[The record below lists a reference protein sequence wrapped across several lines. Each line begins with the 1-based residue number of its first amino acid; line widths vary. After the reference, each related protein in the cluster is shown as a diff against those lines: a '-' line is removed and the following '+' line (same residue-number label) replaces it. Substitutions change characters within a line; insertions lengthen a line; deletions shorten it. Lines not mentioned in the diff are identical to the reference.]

1 MIWHSHTAE
10 EALQELQSDR
20 QTGLTAGEA
29 AVRLEEYGANRL
41 EEGKTISLFRRFLR
55 QLKDG
60 MVIILMIAAAVSL
73 AVCLYDHYINGK
85 PADWI
90 DPVVIV
96 AIVLLNAV
104 LGAVQ
109 ESRAEAALAA
119 LRDLSAPTA
128 RVRRDGTVST
138 VPADTLV
145 PGDVVELE
153 AGDLVPADCRL
164 LEAHSLRCNESA
176 LTGESVPAEK
186 AASPVYDDITVLAD
200 RTNMLYAGCAVTNGK
215 ALGLVVATGMQSEMG
230 HVASLLKG
238 EEEGATPLQ
247 RNMAQL
253 SKYLGLGAL
262 AVCGIIFVVGL
273 CFKLPLLSMF
283 MTAVSLAVAA
293 IPEGLPAIVTIV
305 LALGVQRMVEK
316 HAIIR
321 RLPAVETLGCASV
334 ICSDKTGTLTQNR
347 MTLRQVFCGH
357 RLADPETESDEGV
370 FNMLQM
376 AALCTDAVVTRQGEQ
391 TVEIGDPTETAIL
404 VWMEQHG
411 VKKDDL
417 LRDMPLL
424 GELPFDSERK
434 RMTTV
439 HRAGE
444 QTLVIVKGAPELLFP
459 LCVRGHIQQ
468 AAAANETMA
477 GNALRV
483 LAIAYKL
490 LEAPPAELLPEE
502 LECDL
507 TLAGLVGLIDPPR
520 PEVRRAVEQCDT
532 AGIRTVMITGDNVVT
547 ASAIARELGILHEGE
562 EALTGAQLAAL
573 PEEKLEEHIERY
585 RVYARVTP
593 ADKIRIVKAWQSR
606 GKVVAM
612 TGDGINDAPALKAA
626 DIGCAMGVTGTDVA
640 KGAADM
646 TLTDDNFSTIVA
658 AVREGRGIYDN
669 IRKAVRFLL
678 SCNLGEI
685 ATVFLSMLFWRES
698 PLLPIQLLWLNLI
711 TDSLPA
717 LALGLEPVEP
727 DVMERAPRDPGAP
740 LLSRRGWVAT
750 ALQGGMFALITLIAY
765 FVGSR
770 VWGSVALG
778 ETMAFAVLSLSQL
791 IHACN
796 MRSSHSLFRVGLGS
810 NRPMLGA
817 FAVSLL
823 LMLAVLLIPGV
834 QGVFSVVAMSGR
846 AWGLVA
852 GLSLAPFP
860 VMELTKLLRRLSHR
874 SE

>member
-10 EALQELQSDR
+10 DALQELHSDR
-20 QTGLTAGEA
+20 QTGLTGEEVA
-29 AVRLEEYGANRL
+29 RRLEEYGANRL
-41 EEGKTISLFRRFLR
+41 EEGKPVSLFRRFLG

-73 AVCLYDHYINGK
+73 AVCLYDHFINGQ
-85 PADWI
+85 PADWV

-128 RVRRDGTVST
+128 RVRRDGTVTT

-164 LEAHSLRCNESA
+164 LEAHTLRCNESA

-186 AASPVYDDITVLAD
+186 AASPVYEDITVLAD
-200 RTNMLYAGCAVTNGK
+200 RTNMLYAGCAITNGK

-238 EEEGATPLQ
+238 EDEGATPLQ

-316 HAIIR
+316 QAIIR

-404 VWMEQHG
+404 VWLEQHG
-411 VKKDDL
+411 VKKDEL

-459 LCVRGHIQQ
+459 LCVRGDLQ
-468 AAAANETMA
+468 AAAAANTQMA
-477 GNALRV
+477 EDALRV

-490 LEAPPAELLPEE
+490 L
-502 LECDL
+502 D
-507 TLAGLVGLIDPPR
+507 TPR
-520 PEVRRAVEQCDT
+520 PEVRQAVAQCDT

-573 PEEKLEEHIERY
+573 PEEELEENIERY

-606 GKVVAM
+606 GRVVAM

-626 DIGCAMGVTGTDVA
+626 DIGCAMGITGTDVA

-646 TLTDDNFSTIVA
+646 TLMDDNFSTIVA

-685 ATVFLSMLFWRES
+685 ATVFVAMLLWRES

-727 DVMERAPRDPGAP
+727 DVMKRSPRDPDAP

-770 VWGSVALG
+770 VWGQVELG

-791 IHACN
+791 VHAFN
-796 MRSSHSLFRVGLGS
+796 MRSTHSLFRVGFGS

-817 FAVSLL
+817 FGVSLL

-834 QGVFSVVAMSGR
+834 QGVFSVVAMGAR

-852 GLSLAPFP
+852 GLSLAPLP
-860 VMELTKLLRRLSHR
+860 VMELAKLIRRLSHG
-874 SE
+874 EE